1 MAAAAAEI
9 TISYFTCRK
18 EPRIE
23 WFFRSL
29 NRELKGD
36 WSKVQVLIIDYWH
49 QYDAAGREAQFRPFW
64 EVYEGCHVQHISP
77 KPSPWQGKH
86 RVTANDYFAASNA
99 RNTAFL
105 HCNTP
110 YIVCIDDL
118 TVIKEGW
125 YNVVRWGHQHGHVVL
140 GSYAKVK
147 KLDCDADGKF
157 SFEEHP
163 PGMDS
168 RYNHQGVTDNFAT
181 RVAGSWLFGCSFG
194 LPLRLAMEVDGF
206 DEACDGQG
214 AEDYDFGIR
223 LGRVTPNIFYS
234 RQMFTYEDEDLHFT
248 ADNVKFVRESK
259 MLTEATAMPKYI
271 GMKSDH
277 AMLQHVMV
285 SGRLPFLPNDLK
297 AGGSKDLEVDAF
309 KDKFKDKKD
318 WRDGMSLIDM

>member
-1 MAAAAAEI
+1 MAEI
-9 TISYFTCRK
+9 TIAYFTCRK

-36 WSKVQVLIIDYWH
+36 WSKVQIMIIDYWH
-49 QYDAAGREAQFRPFW
+49 QYDEEGRTTQFKPFW
-64 EVYEGCHVQHISP
+64 EVYPDCSVTHISP

-86 RVTANDYFAASNA
+86 RVTKQDYFAASNA

-105 HCNTP
+105 HCKTP

-125 YNVVRWGHQHGHVVL
+125 YDVVRWGYEKGYVVL

-147 KLDCDADGKF
+147 QLNCNEHGEYTYVD
-157 SFEEHP
+157 HP

-168 RYNHQGVTDNFAT
+168 RYNHSAIIDDFAF
-181 RVAGSWLFGCSFG
+181 RVGGSWLFGCSFG
-194 LPLRLAMEVDGF
+194 LPLMLALEVDGF

-223 LGRVTPNIFYS
+223 LGRITNDIFYS
-234 RQMFTYEDEDLHFT
+234 RKMFTYEDEDLHFT
-248 ADNVKFVRESK
+248 PDNVKFVRESK
-259 MLTEATAMPKYI
+259 KLTEATAMPKYV
-271 GMKSDH
+271 GMPSDH
-277 AMLQHVMV
+277 AMLQHVMH
-285 SGRLPFLPNDLK
+285 SGRLPFLPNELK
-297 AGGSKDLEVDAF
+297 AHVAKGDVTVDVAGF
-309 KDKFKDKKD
+309 KDRKD